1 MMWIVVLIVIVLVA
15 GFLMMKGKNENGQYQ
30 PTSSPDTSIDTGA
43 QSSVSLNE
51 IDAEIDSI
59 GSDLNGI
66 DIDNLDK

>member
-1 MMWIVVLIVIVLVA
+1 MWIVILIVVVLA
-15 GFLMMKGKNENGQYQ
+15 IGFFMMKNKNENGQYQ

-43 QSSVSLNE
+43 QSSTSLND

-59 GSDLNGI
+59 GSDLDGI